1 MMMTMEMW
9 NEPGVPNQQ
18 CNLPANERMN
28 PPDNNPGVGRI
39 PANPG
44 VQEASV
50 VENPGVQEAPVV
62 ETVDDDEEEMD
73 DNPTSSVGDMETM
86 HWIQRQVH
94 EELQSNTQKWC
105 QVAWGLCGTETQ
117 HAKGCD
123 VANYDGHLVWLY
135 WRHLAAN
142 QASRS
147 ARVPVSCQD
156 AKH

>member
-1 MMMTMEMW
+1 MQRWWRQLQRDEIDRTHT
-9 NEPGVPNQQ
+9 
-18 CNLPANERMN
+18 
-28 PPDNNPGVGRI
+28 PDWVI
-39 PANPG
+39 PY
-44 VQEASV
+44 
-50 VENPGVQEAPVV
+50 PVV
-62 ETVDDDEEEMD
+62 VYLIFVLVLFLPVEFDKDNDDDDDDEEEMD

>member
-1 MMMTMEMW
+1 ML
-9 NEPGVPNQQ
+9 VLF
-18 CNLPANERMN
+18 LPVKF
-28 PPDNNPGVGRI
+28 DKDD
-39 PANPG
+39 
-44 VQEASV
+44 
-50 VENPGVQEAPVV
+50 
-62 ETVDDDEEEMD
+62 DDDEEEMD

-142 QASRS
+142 QVSRS

>member
-1 MMMTMEMW
+1 MYRAD
-9 NEPGVPNQQ
+9 
-18 CNLPANERMN
+18 C
-28 PPDNNPGVGRI
+28 GVGGDSSNAMKSTAHTHRI
-39 PANPG
+39 GQFPIRLLSTLFLIFVLVLFLP
-44 VQEASV
+44 
-50 VENPGVQEAPVV
+50 VEFDKDDDDD
-62 ETVDDDEEEMD
+62 DDDEEEMD
-73 DNPTSSVGDMETM
+73 DNPTSSIGDMETM

-105 QVAWGLCGTETQ
+105 QVAWGLCATETQ